1 MPDPYQI
8 LGVSKS
14 VDADALKSAYHK
26 LAKKLH
32 PDLNPGK
39 KEIEQKFKEVTAA
52 YDLLSDPVK
61 RAKFD
66 RGEIDAMG
74 NDRGGFGR
82 SSSGGGDP
90 FSRNAGNSGSRS
102 YSHTSSGGGGSADP
116 FGNFSEDIFADLFGT
131 KKRRGFGGF
140 GTEEKPK
147 ARGGDVTYA
156 MNIGFVESCLGSKQR
171 VTLSSGKT
179 VDVNIPPGSEGGTK
193 LRLKGQGLAGLDGA
207 GDAIVEIEVAPHS
220 YFSRKDRDVYLDA
233 PVSLTEALLGA
244 SIKVPT
250 LDGTVSVKVP
260 KDANTGTLLR
270 LRGKGI
276 PPYGSNQA
284 GDFYVRL
291 KVTLPEPPDH
301 GLTELIEKWAK
312 KHTYNP
318 RAKLG
323 WES

>member
-1 MPDPYQI
+1 MTDPYKI

-14 VDADALKSAYHK
+14 VSADDLKIAYRK

-52 YDLLSDPVK
+52 YDLLSDPAK
-61 RAKFD
+61 REKYD
-66 RGEIDAMG
+66 RGEVDAMG

-82 SSSGGGDP
+82 GSSAGGDP
-90 FSRNAGNSGSRS
+90 FARGNSRT
-102 YSHTSSGGGGSADP
+102 YSHTSSAENARGGADP
-116 FGNFSEDIFADLFGT
+116 FSSFSEDIFADLFGT

-140 GTEEKPK
+140 GAEEKPK

-156 MNIGFVESCLGSKQR
+156 MTVGFVESCLGTKQR

-179 VDVNIPPGSEGGTK
+179 VDVNIPPGSEDGTK
-193 LRLKGQGLAGLDGA
+193 LRLKGQGLTGLDGA
-207 GDAIVEIEVAPHS
+207 GDAIVEISITPHA
-220 YFSRKDRDVYLDA
+220 FFTRKDRDVYLDV

-244 SIKVPT
+244 NIKVPM
-250 LDGTVSVKVP
+250 LDGSVSVKVP
-260 KDANTGTLLR
+260 KDANTGTMLR
-270 LRGKGI
+270 LRGKGV
-276 PPYGSNQA
+276 PPYSQHHA

-318 RAKLG
+318 REKLG